1 MEKFGSGINIPDPQH
16 WIEDLWSFNSFC
28 LQILNSDTIEE
39 LTVRA
44 HCTYNV
50 STYVLIIHFHHNLLC
65 GLDTGINLIK
75 YLKMIF
81 DFFFGVVDQ
90 ELVIPDSPFVLILQ
104 IFLHNSPIYLW
115 LHTYLKM
122 LNKSVSGSVSALLC
136 VSHPGSTIHW
146 QPHN

>member
-1 MEKFGSGINIPDPQH
+1 M
-16 WIEDLWSFNSFC
+16 
-28 LQILNSDTIEE
+28 NSDTIEE

-104 IFLHNSPIYLW
+104 IFLHNSPIYL
-115 LHTYLKM
+115 
-122 LNKSVSGSVSALLC
+122 
-136 VSHPGSTIHW
+136 
-146 QPHN
+146 